1 MAPDDIQT
9 ALTPFAQVDG
19 RLERRYE
26 GAGIGLPLA
35 NAFVESHGGTLVLQS
50 KPGQGTTVTV
60 RLPRTAAATMTPKR
74 QRAAG

>member
-9 ALTPFAQVDG
+9 ALIPFAQVDG
-19 RLERRYE
+19 RLERRYD

-35 NAFVESHGGTLVLQS
+35 KAFVKSHGGTLVLQS
-50 KPGQGTTVTV
+50 EPGKGTTVTV
-60 RLPRTAAATMTPKR
+60 RFPRTAAATMTPER